1 MYRIVPA
8 IILFFLLAILL
19 GVPAFSGVKD
29 IPSVAA
35 AQKTKNPEIVW
46 TKERLS
52 VRAKEVPLKSLLAAI
67 GKKTGV
73 PISVS
78 KGLEDKPVTVTVE
91 AVEIERGLKAV
102 LNVAGVVNQALV
114 WRPMKGKGKKIQ
126 WAIEQVFLA
135 EEGTTRAVISE
146 TALEFVDPQG
156 RIKKSYDF
164 EYDDRNARASQNGAF
179 ISYNYSTTDGSCD
192 DQGECTVPDDI
203 CDEQGECKFGEVT
216 VDGWSIVLDNQGN
229 ELWKARHPWGDAYP
243 SPNGKYI
250 VTMPGGLM
258 CSPCP
263 VSIFTEKGLVREIK
277 NESLSSATAFSPDG
291 TFFAVAVESQ
301 IEGNGVFGS
310 GVLNVLDQEGHELW
324 RKDGLHLSLNSETQ
338 LNISA
343 SGIITLGGVENIY
356 QFDQQGN
363 PMPEQKEGNDPK

>member
-102 LNVAGVVNQALV
+102 LNAAGVVNQALV

-156 RIKKSYDF
+156 RIKKSYLLDG
-164 EYDDRNARASQNGAF
+164 ARYARVADGGKF
-179 ISYNYSTTDGSCD
+179 ISYTDASGHCEHCD
-192 DQGECTVPDDI
+192 DDDVCNEKCGEASGGVYTM
-203 CDEQGECKFGEVT
+203 
-216 VDGWSIVLDNQGN
+216 LDNQGN
-229 ELWKARHPWGDAYP
+229 ELWRIEQYDFDDAYP

-250 VTMPGGLM
+250 IIGPRVY
-258 CSPCP
+258 CSTCP
-263 VSIFTEKGLVREIK
+263 IAIGVFTEKGLVTEIK
-277 NESLSSATAFSPDG
+277 SEVEVMYWERAFAPDG
-291 TFFAVAVESQ
+291 SVSAVAVQKTTIGDFDPSVGDLLVVIGQ
-301 IEGNGVFGS
+301 
-310 GVLNVLDQEGHELW
+310 DGHELW
-324 RKDGLHLSLNSETQ
+324 RKSDLDLSIGGLPQ
-338 LNISA
+338 PLNISA
-343 SGIITLGGVENIY
+343 SGIITLEGIENIY

-363 PMPEQKEGNDPK
+363 PMLEQKGGNDPK